1 MAIGLI
7 IAAAAGVAIGM
18 DASKRGMSGALGG
31 IGVFLLLS
39 LCLPLD
45 FIVRKPLLS
54 AQGAPGGYPMQ
65 PGHPQGAFPQQGQPQ
80 GAFPQQGQPQGAFPQ
95 PQAPGA
101 PGVFTPGTAVM
112 VVAADGQQVLGT
124 VNDFQN
130 GQYLCTIANG
140 SQNWFQAQSVSPQA

>member
-18 DASKRGMSGALGG
+18 DASKRGMSGALWW
-31 IGVFLLLS
+31 IGVFLLLIVF
-39 LCLPLD
+39 LPLY

-65 PGHPQGAFPQQGQPQ
+65 PGHPQ